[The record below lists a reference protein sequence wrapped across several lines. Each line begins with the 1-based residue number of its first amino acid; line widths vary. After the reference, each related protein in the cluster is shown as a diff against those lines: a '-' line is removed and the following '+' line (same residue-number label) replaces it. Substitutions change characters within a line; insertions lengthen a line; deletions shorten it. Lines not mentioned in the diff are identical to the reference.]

1 MKAQLI
7 VVASALL
14 RVVPVAVANRVAGAI
29 GSACWLLLRSR
40 RRTLLENLRHTA
52 PEASSHERRRLS
64 HATFRQFGL
73 CTLDLLRAPHLTA
86 QDLESMVEVRGRER
100 LDAALASGRG
110 ALIAAPHLGAIEL
123 GGRLLTAL
131 GYDVAGYAEDA
142 ADPRLRDV
150 YRRYRSVVGVR
161 VLPLGGGALPGIR
174 WLRRGGLLVLFADRA
189 IGTRAH
195 LVRFCGGLR
204 PVPAGVAVMA
214 RLTGAPVL
222 LSCLVRQH
230 GAVKPYLCTFEGP
243 LALHSDD
250 RDEFAATQTVADGL
264 STLVRRHPD
273 QWFVFQPAW
282 QPEAEGTHDGAIRH
296 SRRCRPDGRAA
307 S

>member
-1 MKAQLI
+1 
-7 VVASALL
+7 
-14 RVVPVAVANRVAGAI
+14 
-29 GSACWLLLRSR
+29 
-40 RRTLLENLRHTA
+40 
-52 PEASSHERRRLS
+52 
-64 HATFRQFGL
+64 
-73 CTLDLLRAPHLTA
+73 
-86 QDLESMVEVRGRER
+86 MVEVRGRER